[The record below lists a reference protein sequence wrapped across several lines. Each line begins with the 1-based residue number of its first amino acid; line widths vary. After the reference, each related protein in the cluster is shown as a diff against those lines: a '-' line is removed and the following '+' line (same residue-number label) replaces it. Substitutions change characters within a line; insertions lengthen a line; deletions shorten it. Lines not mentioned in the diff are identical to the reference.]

1 MTNLSQIG
9 TLSAFLEAC
18 KSLIYSNLW
27 GRKWGAKA
35 NYEIDNCLIIRQLQ
49 VTPPHPTA

>member
-1 MTNLSQIG
+1 MTDLSQIG

-27 GRKWGAKA
+27 GAKLGFWE
-35 NYEIDNCLIIRQLQ
+35 NFKI
-49 VTPPHPTA
+49 T